1 MISQPVIA
9 GKVSMS
15 NQPKPDSKTYDDL
28 ISEIRKGIIKVP
40 KFQRDFVWDIWKTA
54 GLLDSILKGYPIG
67 TFILWETDQRINDVK
82 NIGGFDLPETPVG
95 QNVQYVLDGQQRIT
109 SLFAAFLGE
118 SIRKVGEKKLTDYKD
133 IVVNLD
139 DDLDEDEDQIVTVR
153 ADAKIPV
160 SLNDVLHFDRQM
172 GKRLSEQGITE
183 EQIDRIDSYS
193 RAFSTYAFSTV
204 TLRKNDIAS
213 AIEVFTRINTGGKVL
228 TLFEIMSAKT
238 YDEEAKFD
246 MQIRWDAFLS
256 DLNAVNFENISPTV
270 ILQLL
275 SLKLSETKEC
285 KRKTILTLDKSDILA
300 SWDEGL
306 SAIQSAIDY
315 FRSVL
320 RIPVSQLLP
329 YDTLLVPFAYFYLK
343 TGRAPSGLQRKYL
356 EELFWRSALSQRY
369 SSAAESKLAADIK
382 RVDRIIAEERPT
394 YTDVRLSI
402 GSPEDLIDT
411 NFSAGNA
418 ICKSIFCVL
427 AYQEP
432 KDFHNNAR
440 VLLDNSYLKIASSKN
455 YHHFFPKAF
464 LKKSE
469 TGHANSIV
477 NITLVSADLNKN
489 KVRAKAPS
497 VYLDEFQDENPELP
511 QALKTH
517 LIDIEHSGVIQDD
530 YSAFLKNRSKALY
543 AEIQK
548 RIEPSET
555 TAPIDP
561 VHELILEGEG
571 QFVEFKS
578 TMRYDMRTGE
588 VNKKLEHVIAKT
600 VAAFMNSDGG
610 SLFIGVDDNQNAVG
624 LDKDY
629 STLKKAD
636 RDGFQLHLSN
646 LLDKYLGKEVMKLW
660 KLEFPLF
667 DDKQIC
673 LVKVTSSNR
682 PVFVAYEGKEDFFVR
697 KEGSSQPLNRSEQHE
712 WSKDRW

>member
-1 MISQPVIA
+1 
-9 GKVSMS
+9 MS

-82 NIGGFDLPETPVG
+82 NIGNLDLPETPTG

-109 SLFAAFLGE
+109 SLFAAYLGAK
-118 SIRKVGEKKLTDYKD
+118 IQKVGEKKLTDYKE

-139 DDLDEDEDQIVTVR
+139 DSIDEDEDQIVTVR
-153 ADAKIPV
+153 SEATRTV
-160 SLNDVLHFDRQM
+160 SLNDVLHFDFEM
-172 GKRLSEQGITE
+172 SKRLSEQGYSD
-183 EQIDRIDSYS
+183 EQIGRISQYS
-193 RAFSTYAFSTV
+193 KAFSTYAFSTV
-204 TLRKNDIAS
+204 TLRKKDIAS

-238 YDEEAKFD
+238 YDEAAKFD
-246 MQIRWDAFLS
+246 MQVSWDALQSELS
-256 DLNAVNFENISPTV
+256 DINFENISPTV

-275 SLKLSETKEC
+275 SLKISETKEC
-285 KRKTILTLDKSDILA
+285 KRKTILTLDKSEILA
-300 SWDEGL
+300 NWDEGL

-329 YDTLLVPFAYFYLK
+329 YDTLLVPFAYFYLT
-343 TGRAPSGLQRKYL
+343 TGKAPNGHQRKYL

-382 RVDRIIAEERPT
+382 RVDRIIAGERPT
-394 YTDVRLSI
+394 YIDVRLSI
-402 GSPEDLIDT
+402 SSPEDLKET

-418 ICKSIFCVL
+418 ICKLILCIL

-440 VLLDNSYLKIASSKN
+440 ILLDNSYLKIASSKN

-469 TGHANSIV
+469 TGYANSIV

-489 KVRAKAPS
+489 KIRAKAPS
-497 VYLDEFQDENPELP
+497 VYLQEFQDENSELP
-511 QALKTH
+511 RALKTH

-530 YSAFLKNRSKALY
+530 YAAFLKHRSEKLF

-548 RIEPSET
+548 RIEPSNT
-555 TAPIDP
+555 TAPIDT

-571 QFVEFKS
+571 QLVEFKS
-578 TMRYDMRTGE
+578 TLRYDMRTGE

-610 SLFIGVDDNQNAVG
+610 SLFIGVDDNQNSVG
-624 LDKDY
+624 LEKDY

-636 RDGFQLHLSN
+636 RDGFQLHISN

-660 KLEFPLF
+660 KLEFPHF
-667 DDKQIC
+667 DEKQIC
-673 LVKVTSSNR
+673 LVKVTPSNR
-682 PVFVAYEGKEDFFVR
+682 PVIVSYEGKEDFFVR
-697 KEGSSQPLNRSEQHE
+697 KEGASQPLNRSEQHE